1 MVSRITT
8 FAFDGIE
15 ARPVDVQVQLLG
27 GQPHFSIV
35 GLPDKTVAESR
46 ERVRAAF
53 SSIGL
58 ALPPKRII
66 VNLAPADLPKEG
78 SHYDLAIALALLVS
92 INAVPSDALERM
104 AAIGELSLD
113 GHLQP
118 TYGALPAA
126 IGAEAI
132 EHGGVQLVELEAEVA
147 KGGN

>member
-35 GLPDKTVAESR
+35 AFPDKTVAESR

-66 VNLAPADLPKEG
+66 VQFSSKHLKITG
-78 SHYDLAIALALLVS
+78 RSW
-92 INAVPSDALERM
+92 
-104 AAIGELSLD
+104 D
-113 GHLQP
+113 GWGTKL
-118 TYGALPAA
+118 
-126 IGAEAI
+126 
-132 EHGGVQLVELEAEVA
+132 
-147 KGGN
+147 